1 MAMTKASTGGDDL
14 NKNTSPESIKEAK
27 QVIKQ
32 SGENDLG
39 AKQNAANTLV
49 AMSQKYTSVNRET
62 GETREVTGEEWAKD
76 GRALREQGWSRPE
89 QLHDVSEQEGDVRL
103 HPSIAHQEV
112 TDEMR
117 KAAKADGKEAEVKP
131 DF

>member
-1 MAMTKASTGGDDL
+1 MALT
-14 NKNTSPESIKEAK
+14 KNTSPESAKEAK
-27 QVIKQ
+27 QAIKDA
-32 SGENDLG
+32 GADDLG

-76 GRALREQGWSRPE
+76 GRRLREQGWSRPE
-89 QLHDVSEQEGDVRL
+89 QLHDVSEQEGEQRL
-103 HPSIAHQEV
+103 HASIAHQEV

-117 KAAKADGKEAEVKP
+117 KAARDGGEEAEVKP